1 MTSPEVEPGVLSVG
15 LSQSPLAKEHERLL
29 KSLLRRGDNSPERT
43 PEDVLQGTY
52 APQAISM
59 ARQSWLQRM
68 AHEHHSSVSFSGT
81 LPHLMA
87 AQAPLD
93 IKTIVLRCA
102 MDELRH
108 AGLCGQVV
116 EFLGGR
122 ARIPSDLHVLNPP
135 EHRDCSRRVAALR
148 NVLFASLSETI
159 SVGLLTVER
168 ELVQEPFLKRVL
180 KQLAGDEVLHA
191 RLGWFYLA
199 ITWPQLDTQER
210 QDLRAYIPV
219 ALKHLYNEM
228 RGAMHVGTTL
238 DAQMLAQ
245 TQALGMSYGPQGR
258 EILEQTMQEVIV
270 PQLDQFEL
278 GAADAWGAI
287 KRSEAPQTAPCSVT
301 S

>member
-1 MTSPEVEPGVLSVG
+1 MTISSESIELNTLRVDLSE
-15 LSQSPLAKEHERLL
+15 SALAKEHQRLI
-29 KSLLRRGDNSPERT
+29 SNLLRRGDNSPERG

-52 APQAISM
+52 SPQAIEM
-59 ARQSWLQRM
+59 ASKNWLSRM
-68 AHEHHSSVSFSGT
+68 AHEHHSAVSFSGT

-93 IKTIVLRCA
+93 FKTVVLRCA
-102 MDELRH
+102 IDELRH

-116 EFLGGR
+116 EFLGGE
-122 ARIPSDLHVLNPP
+122 ASTPTDLNVLNPP
-135 EHRDCSRRVAALR
+135 EHLKCSRRVAALR
-148 NVLFASLSETI
+148 NVLFASLSETV

-199 ITWPQLDTQER
+199 VTWPTLTQQER
-210 QDLRAYIPV
+210 SDLRVYIPV
-219 ALKHLYNEM
+219 ALDHLYNEM
-228 RGAMHVGTTL
+228 RNAMHIGTTL
-238 DAQMLAQ
+238 NADMLAQ

-270 PQLDQFEL
+270 PQLDHFDL
-278 GAADAWGAI
+278 GAAKAWDHI
-287 KRSEAPQTAPCSVT
+287 KGRAS
-301 S
+301 